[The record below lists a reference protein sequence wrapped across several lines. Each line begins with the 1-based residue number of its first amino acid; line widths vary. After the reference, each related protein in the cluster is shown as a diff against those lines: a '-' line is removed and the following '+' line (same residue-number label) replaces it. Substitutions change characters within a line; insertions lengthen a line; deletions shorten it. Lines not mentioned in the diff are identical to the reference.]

1 MSTPNIRGL
10 GIIQDGFTKRWK
22 ATGEVEG
29 LGWLE
34 AWGATLGEAMKA
46 LQMEAARM
54 AMEKGTEE
62 GDS

>member
-1 MSTPNIRGL
+1 L
-10 GIIQDGFTKRWK
+10 K

-34 AWGATLGEAMKA
+34 AWGARLREAMEA

-62 GDS
+62 EDS